1 MTLKRSELKEMIR
14 EVIREELQRRSLH
27 EAPDDAQRKA
37 QEEQRFNN
45 WLRGR
50 EIIDEDGL
58 MSSLGRHIEDCLGGH
73 SVPGEDGKLNDTA
86 TGRNLHYDRTTMD
99 NGLTSVYTYTLAT
112 GIPESEQDFLNDK
125 NGLAGREL
133 KAGFEKLK
141 QFKPHHD
148 GMKLK
153 HELYCKKGTL
163 YYRLVMMADW
173 DKSVLWSKGYPDI
186 RRGQTQ
192 KDWRF

>member
-1 MTLKRSELKEMIR
+1 MKLKKSELRELIR
-14 EVIREELQRRSLH
+14 ECLREELGKSSLKEGTYSER
-27 EAPDDAQRKA
+27 EA
-37 QEEQRFNN
+37 ERFRD